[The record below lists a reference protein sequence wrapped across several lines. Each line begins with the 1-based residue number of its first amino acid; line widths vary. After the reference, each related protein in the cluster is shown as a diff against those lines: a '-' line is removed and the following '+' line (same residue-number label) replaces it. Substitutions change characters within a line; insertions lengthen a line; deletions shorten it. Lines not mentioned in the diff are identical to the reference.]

1 MNETSALKHL
11 FKSKTETPVSFAAC
25 ILHLKNL
32 TLGNLLPGFFPQ
44 WAQSFEDLIT
54 WKKKIS
60 FLCCNAEE
68 KVKKS
73 MQQERVWNTWQDILL
88 VSQYF
93 ALIRVLLIQWS
104 CSILWVTS
112 DLWSFVSLCWW
123 KRLCLIFFFCQSK
136 LICWDYAQTVKS
148 ETKPRQQ
155 LRSLHSPSVPSFRPG
170 SPLCQHFQKG
180 TESKKWWL
188 EITSCPYDCMVE
200 IVKAPDNRR
209 MSTE

>member
-1 MNETSALKHL
+1 MYFTSEKSYIREPIARLFSTMSTIFWRFDHL
-11 FKSKTETPVSFAAC
+11 E
-25 ILHLKNL
+25 
-32 TLGNLLPGFFPQ
+32 
-44 WAQSFEDLIT
+44 
-54 WKKKIS
+54 KKIS